1 MLPSQGVQPPVMPQ
15 MSAAQ
20 QEKAAAV
27 ARAEEQKQ
35 AILRQ
40 ILSAEAA
47 ERLHRIKLV
56 NSSKA
61 DKLADALIQ
70 AAKAGQLKPPI
81 EEEQLKYFLEQMT
94 EAETATEI
102 SSVTYGLH
110 HIDDQTDKKR
120 IIIGHDLALG
130 DADLDSDSDV
140 NMDF

>member
-1 MLPSQGVQPPVMPQ
+1 MMPGQSLPAGVVPQ

-20 QEKAAAV
+20 QEKAAAI
-27 ARAEEQKQ
+27 AKAEEQKQ
-35 AILRQ
+35 ALLRQ
-40 ILSAEAA
+40 ILSAEAG
-47 ERLHRIKLV
+47 ERLQRIKLV
-56 NSSKA
+56 NASKA
-61 DKLADALIQ
+61 EKLTDALIQ
-70 AAKAGQLKPPI
+70 AAKAGQVRPPI

-94 EAETATEI
+94 EAETAGEI
-102 SSVTYGLH
+102 SGVTYGLH